1 MQQPK
6 NISSHGP
13 TAVRDRAIYD
23 LKDVCEVFLKVQQV
37 LFPPNFNLLDFSKLG
52 SLFIKE

>member
-6 NISSHGP
+6 NIISNHGP

-23 LKDVCEVFLKVQQV
+23 LKDVCEVFLNVQQI
-37 LFPPNFNLLDFSKLG
+37 LFTPNLNLLDFSKLE
-52 SLFIKE
+52 SLFIK

>member
-13 TAVRDRAIYD
+13 TAVGDRATYD
-23 LKDVCEVFLKVQQV
+23 LKDVCEVFLNIQQI
-37 LFPPNFNLLDFSKLG
+37 LFTPNLNLLDFCKLG